1 MLFVQIQK
9 SKLKKSRSQKISLR
23 GLRGRERYARGKTC
37 RGGSRGG
44 GCNHRRWLLCRKIQ
58 RRGLS
63 IGCAR
68 MISSKAF
75 PNHQE
80 GPSAALDPSTA
91 YPHPLPRP
99 QQPRRAQP
107 PSLSHAQRAG
117 QLASLTF
124 LELMLWCTRVELT
137 ENQRGGFNR
146 QWR

>member
-1 MLFVQIQK
+1 MMLFVQIQK
-9 SKLKKSRSQKISLR
+9 SKLKKSRTQKISLR

-37 RGGSRGG
+37 RGGSGGG

-124 LELMLWCTRVELT
+124 GVDALVHAC
-137 ENQRGGFNR
+137 
-146 QWR
+146 